1 LIIEEVKI
9 TIGRDG
15 KITLHFHGMK
25 AEVRHSL
32 AKELEKLIGPATE
45 RRHGADD
52 EEIKGRIQQ
61 KLRRDEDPV

>member
-1 LIIEEVKI
+1 LNMEEIEM

-15 KITLHFHGMK
+15 NVTLHFHGMK

-45 RRHGADD
+45 RQHGQPDK
-52 EEIKGRIQQ
+52 EIKNRIDQD
-61 KLRRDEDPV
+61 LRTNGD